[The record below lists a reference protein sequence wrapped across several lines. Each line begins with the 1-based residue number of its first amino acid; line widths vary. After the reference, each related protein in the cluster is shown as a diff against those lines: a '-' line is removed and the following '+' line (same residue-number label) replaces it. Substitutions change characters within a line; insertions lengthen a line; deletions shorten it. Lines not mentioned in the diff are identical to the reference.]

1 MAGLMPGTTISQTRG
16 MWSGTRGAIGNPAF
30 TAVGRSAVGQ
40 VALVPTHEGEA
51 QAEHA
56 RPLRPGFESL
66 SQGSSEMDETTIDR
80 DAMGR
85 LATRIEPSFSRSSG
99 CYGPLRR
106 RRSDDR
112 LRVARCRPHQRHANR
127 RRKRTGDRVYG
138 GQCVSGHSRQAI
150 CRHSDATQLGRLPK
164 VKHCSVARSL
174 PAPIE
179 GGRVA
184 LRWTLSTQMTAWLS
198 GVGGARGR

>member
-1 MAGLMPGTTISQTRG
+1 MTVSGSLDAGHIN
-16 MWSGTRGAIGNPAF
+16 GTR
-30 TAVGRSAVGQ
+30 TAVGK
-40 VALVPTHEGEA
+40 E
-51 QAEHA
+51 
-56 RPLRPGFESL
+56 
-66 SQGSSEMDETTIDR
+66 
-80 DAMGR
+80 
-85 LATRIEPSFSRSSG
+85 LATGYTAVR
-99 CYGPLRR
+99 
-106 RRSDDR
+106 
-112 LRVARCRPHQRHANR
+112 
-127 RRKRTGDRVYG
+127 
-138 GQCVSGHSRQAI
+138 CVSGHSRQPI